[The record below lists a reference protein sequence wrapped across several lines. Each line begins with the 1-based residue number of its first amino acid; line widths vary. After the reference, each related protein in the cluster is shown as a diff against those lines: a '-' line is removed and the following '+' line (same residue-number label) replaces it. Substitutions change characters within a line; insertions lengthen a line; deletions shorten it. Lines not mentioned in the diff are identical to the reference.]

1 MGGYYF
7 FDYYYPNICLQRYV
21 DVCYALVFCLKL
33 YSTQLNSTQ
42 LGSSTTPTI
51 HVANVQTVQQ

>member
-1 MGGYYF
+1 MNRTFIMAMGGYYF

-42 LGSSTTPTI
+42 VLLPLYM
-51 HVANVQTVQQ
+51 